1 MHEKMK
7 KFFEPLTEEF
17 TKKQMVV
24 NIIGALGVLP
34 CIMLF
39 HKGYGL
45 WIGLGALLLWW
56 LLVLFVY
63 LTYRYI
69 KNK

>member
-1 MHEKMK
+1 MK

-17 TKKQMVV
+17 TKKQMVI
-24 NIIGALGVLP
+24 NIVGALGVLP
-34 CIMLF
+34 ASMLF
-39 HKGYGL
+39 HNGYGL